1 MARLSFSNKAAIANF
16 RRRRNPFLRR
26 RHQLEGLNI
35 LETCMN
41 RKIRHSLLALAGLS
55 TLTYVGILHAQG
67 KDLTIATVVKI
78 TGINWFNRMEVGVKE
93 FGTKNAGIATYQV
106 GPGKADSAQQ
116 LRMIE
121 DVIAKKPAA
130 IAVVPLDPA
139 ALEPVLKKA
148 LDRGIKVVT
157 HEADNQKNTMVD
169 VEAFDDTAYGARLN
183 DRLAECMGKAGQW
196 TSFVGSLGSQ
206 SHVRWADGGAANAA
220 KKHAK
225 MELVDAKNESNDD
238 ASKAYEKTKEILRKR
253 PDIKGFQGSS
263 SLDVLGIG
271 RAVEE
276 AGLQGKICVF
286 GTGLPNDAAKFLE
299 SGAITGISFWDP
311 KDAGLVMNRIAQLL
325 IDGKPVTDGM
335 DLGVKGYNRVV
346 VTKGPGAGVIVKGQA
361 WVDADK
367 TNYKQYPF

>member
-1 MARLSFSNKAAIANF
+1 MKKVNL
-16 RRRRNPFLRR
+16 
-26 RHQLEGLNI
+26 LNA
-35 LETCMN
+35 
-41 RKIRHSLLALAGLS
+41 SAVLALAAVTITS
-55 TLTYVGILHAQG
+55 FAQS
-67 KDLTIATVVKI
+67 KPVTIATIVKI

-93 FGTKNAGIATYQV
+93 FGEKNAGVTTYQV

-121 DVIAKKPAA
+121 DAIAKKPTA

-157 HEADNQKNTMVD
+157 HEADNQKNTLVD
-169 VEAFDDTAYGARLN
+169 VEAFDDSAYGARLN
-183 DRLAECMGKAGQW
+183 DRLASCMGQAGKW

-220 KKHAK
+220 AKYTK
-225 MELVDAKNESNDD
+225 MELVDAKNESSDD
-238 ASKAYEKTKEILRKR
+238 ATKAYEKTKEILRKR

-286 GTGLPNDAAKFLE
+286 GTGFCLQIRNN
-299 SGAITGISFWDP
+299 G
-311 KDAGLVMNRIAQLL
+311 LL
-325 IDGKPVTDGM
+325 IRRQNISAMLSTPNSSRRNDGSGERSQGKVSICS
-335 DLGVKGYNRVV
+335 LSFV
-346 VTKGPGAGVIVKGQA
+346 
-361 WVDADK
+361 
-367 TNYKQYPF
+367 

>member
-1 MARLSFSNKAAIANF
+1 MKKNALFNALAIASVAAVTVTSF
-16 RRRRNPFLRR
+16 
-26 RHQLEGLNI
+26 
-35 LETCMN
+35 
-41 RKIRHSLLALAGLS
+41 
-55 TLTYVGILHAQG
+55 AQD
-67 KDLTIATVVKI
+67 KQITIATIVKI

-93 FGTKNAGIATYQV
+93 FGSKTAGVTTYQV

-121 DVIAKKPAA
+121 DAIAKKPTA

-157 HEADNQKNTMVD
+157 HEADNQKNTLVD
-169 VEAFDDTAYGARLN
+169 VEAFDDSAYGARLN
-183 DRLAECMGKAGQW
+183 DRLANCMGKTGKW

-206 SHVRWADGGAANAA
+206 SHIRWADGGAANAA
-220 KKHAK
+220 SKYAQ

-238 ASKAYEKTKEILRKR
+238 ATKAYEKTKEILRKR
-253 PDIKGFQGSS
+253 TDIKGFQGSS

-286 GTGLPNDAAKFLE
+286 GTGLPNDAAKLLE
-299 SGAITGISFWDP
+299 SGAVTGISFWDP
-311 KDAGLVMNRIAQLL
+311 KDAGLVMNKIAIMLVE
-325 IDGKPVTDGM
+325 GKTVTSGM
-335 DLGVKGYNRVV
+335 DLGVKGYERVTV
-346 VTKGPGAGVIVKGQA
+346 SKGPGAGIVVKGQA

-367 TNYKQYPF
+367 SNYKQYPF